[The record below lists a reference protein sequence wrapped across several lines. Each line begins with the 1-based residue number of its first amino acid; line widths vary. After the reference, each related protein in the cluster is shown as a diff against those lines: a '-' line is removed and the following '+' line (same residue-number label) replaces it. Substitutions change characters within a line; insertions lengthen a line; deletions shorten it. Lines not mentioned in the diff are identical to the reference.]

1 MPTNLSR
8 LGRPAALLGG
18 LLLCL
23 HYGLQLAHGLR
34 TGRILW
40 EAMDTGL
47 GRADGVAFACA
58 FAAIDVALLGI
69 FAALGGRARWLG
81 LAGAVAAL
89 CALSAALMGL
99 LSFMAGQLIPW
110 AFPLSC
116 LTMFAGAILLGAAS
130 LRGRSLPRWAG
141 TAVILFAFLTPGLGF
156 ALPLL
161 ESRLLPVYA
170 LFELHFVFAGLAWL
184 AVGASMPRDE
194 ATLARPAYDLA

>member
-1 MPTNLSR
+1 MLTNLSR

-18 LLLCL
+18 LLFCL

-58 FAAIDVALLGI
+58 FAAVDVALLGI
-69 FAALGGRARWLG
+69 FAGLGGRARWLG

-99 LSFMAGQLIPW
+99 FSFTAGQLIPW

-130 LRGRSLPRWAG
+130 LRARSLPRWAG
-141 TAVILFAFLTPGLGF
+141 TIVILFAFLTPGLGF

-161 ESRLLPVYA
+161 ESRLLPLYA

-184 AVGASMPRDE
+184 AVGASMPRHR
-194 ATLARPAYDLA
+194 AALARPAFEVA